1 MDYNTLKNNEEQLKN
16 EVNSIKARLDEAK
29 EQYSKYE
36 NIDERLS
43 NGEVIDQDVLD
54 ASYALADEVD
64 DLKRAYNKQL
74 NLLNG
79 TIKQIELVK
88 ATDTKNTDDFLANKY
103 TVVMSDATNEIES
116 IKAKLEN
123 NEISEYDAELAIA
136 KAQATY
142 DIASKHYN
150 EFLERKENQSNMLDS
165 YAESVIEKNTV
176 GKASAKYFE
185 GVFSEEE
192 NAKKLDEIEYKN
204 AGKIKEVEE
213 RAKEERARKEF
224 EGTFVEEKIGQYVD
238 LMDAKDLIEKL
249 RKNGMSMDEIEKF
262 VFNQKAAAAKD
273 KATEVKEDED
283 KELESQIF
291 SDDDNK
297 QVKATED
304 EKAEVQEFDPMKRN
318 DFTAEEVSE
327 KEEGQTN
334 EEEFD
339 PMKRNT
345 DAETIGVDLESE
357 EAKKAAESL
366 TPEEGKKPTKISTAS
381 KGLMNKI
388 GTFTKNH
395 KIGLIGIAASVALVM
410 ANPALAAAVGL
421 AGVGYEAVKKV
432 NEGRKA

>member
-16 EVNSIKARLDEAK
+16 EVNSIKTKLDEVR

-54 ASYALADEVD
+54 ASYALADELD

-79 TIKQIELVK
+79 TTKQIELVK
-88 ATDTKNTDDFLANKY
+88 ATDEKNTNDFLANKY
-103 TVVMSDATNEIES
+103 TVAMSDATKEIES

-123 NEISEYDAELAIA
+123 HEISEYDAELAIA
-136 KAQATY
+136 KAQASY

-150 EFLERKENQSNMLDS
+150 EFLERKENQSKMLDS
-165 YAESVIEKNTV
+165 YAESVVKQNTV
-176 GKASAKYFE
+176 GKATAEYFE

-192 NAKKLDEIEYKN
+192 NAKKLDEIEYEN
-204 AGKIKEVEE
+204 AGKIKAVEE
-213 RAKEERARKEF
+213 KAKEERARKEF

-262 VFNQKAAAAKD
+262 VFNQKATKD
-273 KATEVKEDED
+273 KASDVKEDED

-291 SDDDNK
+291 SDDDK
-297 QVKATED
+297 QDKTTE
-304 EKAEVQEFDPMKRN
+304 EKKVEVQEFDPMKRN
-318 DFTAEEVSE
+318 AFTTEEVSE
-327 KEEGQTN
+327 KEAEVQTN
-334 EEEFD
+334 DEEFD

-345 DAETIGVDLESE
+345 GAETIGVDLESE
-357 EAKKAAESL
+357 ELKKAVDDL
-366 TPEEGKKPTKISTAS
+366 TPGEEQQPTKISTATPS
-381 KGLMNKI
+381 MKEKI
-388 GTFTKNH
+388 NSFVKKH
-395 KIGLIGIAASVALVM
+395 KIGLIGIAASVALIM

>member
-16 EVNSIKARLDEAK
+16 EVNSIKTKLDEVR

-54 ASYALADEVD
+54 ASYALADELD

-79 TIKQIELVK
+79 TTKQIELVK
-88 ATDTKNTDDFLANKY
+88 ATDEKNTNDFLANKY
-103 TVVMSDATNEIES
+103 TVAMSDATKEIES

-123 NEISEYDAELAIA
+123 HEISEYDAELAIA
-136 KAQATY
+136 KAQASY

-150 EFLERKENQSNMLDS
+150 EFLERKENQSKMLDS
-165 YAESVIEKNTV
+165 YAESVVKQNTV
-176 GKASAKYFE
+176 GKATAEYFE

-192 NAKKLDEIEYKN
+192 NAKKLDEIEYEN
-204 AGKIKEVEE
+204 AGKIKAVEE
-213 RAKEERARKEF
+213 KAKEERARKEF

-249 RKNGMSMDEIEKF
+249 KKNGMSMDEIENF
-262 VFNQKAAAAKD
+262 VFNQKATKEKD
-273 KATEVKEDED
+273 SDVKEDED

-291 SDDDNK
+291 SDDDK
-297 QVKATED
+297 QDKTTE
-304 EKAEVQEFDPMKRN
+304 EKKVEEQEFDPMKRN
-318 DFTAEEVSE
+318 AFTTEEVSE
-327 KEEGQTN
+327 KEAEVQTN

-345 DAETIGVDLESE
+345 GAETIGVDLESE
-357 EAKKAAESL
+357 ELKKAVDDL
-366 TPEEGKKPTKISTAS
+366 TPGEEQQPTKISTATPS
-381 KGLMNKI
+381 MKEKI
-388 GTFTKNH
+388 NSFVKKH
-395 KIGLIGIAASVALVM
+395 KIGLIGIAASVALIM

>member
-16 EVNSIKARLDEAK
+16 EVNSIKTKLDEVR

-54 ASYALADEVD
+54 ASYALADELD

-79 TIKQIELVK
+79 TTKQIELVK
-88 ATDTKNTDDFLANKY
+88 ATDEKNTNDFLANKY
-103 TVVMSDATNEIES
+103 TVAMSDATKEIES

-123 NEISEYDAELAIA
+123 HEISEYDAELAIA
-136 KAQATY
+136 KAQASY

-150 EFLERKENQSNMLDS
+150 EFLERKENQSKMLDS
-165 YAESVIEKNTV
+165 YAESVVKQNTV
-176 GKASAKYFE
+176 GKATAEYFE

-192 NAKKLDEIEYKN
+192 NAKKLDEIEYEN
-204 AGKIKEVEE
+204 AGKIKAVEE
-213 RAKEERARKEF
+213 KAKEERARKEF

-249 RKNGMSMDEIEKF
+249 KKNGMSMDEIENF
-262 VFNQKAAAAKD
+262 VFNQKATKD
-273 KATEVKEDED
+273 KASDVKEDED

-291 SDDDNK
+291 SDDDK
-297 QVKATED
+297 QDKTTE
-304 EKAEVQEFDPMKRN
+304 EKKVEEQEFDPMKRN
-318 DFTAEEVSE
+318 AFTTEEVSE
-327 KEEGQTN
+327 KEAEVQTN

-345 DAETIGVDLESE
+345 GAETIGVDLESE
-357 EAKKAAESL
+357 ELKKAVDDL
-366 TPEEGKKPTKISTAS
+366 TPGEEQQPTKISTATPS
-381 KGLMNKI
+381 MKEKI
-388 GTFTKNH
+388 NSFVKNH
-395 KIGLIGIAASVALVM
+395 KIGLIGIAASVALIM

>member
-16 EVNSIKARLDEAK
+16 EVNSIKTKLDEVR

-54 ASYALADEVD
+54 ASYALADELD

-79 TIKQIELVK
+79 TTKQIELVK
-88 ATDTKNTDDFLANKY
+88 ATDEKNTNDFLANKY
-103 TVVMSDATNEIES
+103 TVAMSDATKEIES

-123 NEISEYDAELAIA
+123 HEISEYDAELAIA
-136 KAQATY
+136 KAQASY

-150 EFLERKENQSNMLDS
+150 EFLERKENQSKMLDS
-165 YAESVIEKNTV
+165 YAESVVKQNTV
-176 GKASAKYFE
+176 GKATAEYFE

-192 NAKKLDEIEYKN
+192 NAKKLDEIEYEN
-204 AGKIKEVEE
+204 AGKIKAVEE
-213 RAKEERARKEF
+213 KAKEERARKEF

-249 RKNGMSMDEIEKF
+249 KKNGMSMDEIENF
-262 VFNQKAAAAKD
+262 VFNQKATKEKD
-273 KATEVKEDED
+273 SDVKEDED

-291 SDDDNK
+291 SDDDK
-297 QVKATED
+297 QDKTTE
-304 EKAEVQEFDPMKRN
+304 EKKVEVQEFDPMKRN
-318 DFTAEEVSE
+318 AFTTEEVSE
-327 KEEGQTN
+327 KEAEAQTN

-345 DAETIGVDLESE
+345 GAETIGVDLESE
-357 EAKKAAESL
+357 ELKKAVDDL
-366 TPEEGKKPTKISTAS
+366 TPGEEQQPTKISTATPS
-381 KGLMNKI
+381 MKEKI
-388 GTFTKNH
+388 NSFVKKH
-395 KIGLIGIAASVALVM
+395 KIGLIGIAASVALIM